1 MRSITPAE
9 ANERRLGDAAALG
22 VFLNPKCSISEPLWT
37 FEPATPTKHRQRVEP
52 NPTNAMKKV
61 LHTLERMTE
70 S

>member
-1 MRSITPAE
+1 MRSMTLTDE
-9 ANERRLGDAAALG
+9 GERRLGGAAAFG
-22 VFLNPKCSISEPLWT
+22 VFLNPKCSIFEPLWT